1 MELMKT
7 TSSFF
12 AKIRQKLFNWRLE
25 WEIYNQIFSHLNRE
39 KQHDYPFESRE
50 ELLEVVIRGN
60 HRITHEIAAIEQQ
73 AGVRGAVV
81 GVIELER
88 GERINPEVTNARR
101 FIAGRKSEIR
111 RIVPL

>member
-1 MELMKT
+1 MVQMGSDCQSHSTMELMKT

-73 AGVRGAVV
+73 AGRMGKAYGEAFRYVMYRDLTSRM
-81 GVIELER
+81 EL
-88 GERINPEVTNARR
+88 
-101 FIAGRKSEIR
+101 
-111 RIVPL
+111 